1 MTSPITAS
9 PQFKGATPRLRARR
23 YPPAGWPR
31 PRRAAL
37 EVPWSV
43 EAEVAA
49 ELDRVAAMAPE
60 GPPNEPPAAPRRAGS
75 ERPLFLAVAFAGL
88 LVPLNATMIAVAL
101 PEIRA
106 EFGVSRGAIA
116 WLLSSYLIAIT
127 VAQPIVGSLGD
138 QLGRA
143 RVLRAG
149 LLVFLICSLAAAVV
163 PTFEL
168 LVVCRVGQAASS
180 ATFIPT
186 GMAML
191 RSVVSVD
198 RLGGRMG
205 LFEAVAGTAA
215 AVGPLVGALLLA
227 LASWRLVFLIN
238 VPFVA
243 LALWLLLRLQYR
255 DRESTERPV
264 IDWIGA
270 ALLVGILSGITW
282 LFAEFDAEVADA
294 TLVAVSAAVVV
305 LIFAFVGRQ
314 ARGRVS
320 MAPWGLF
327 RRPSF
332 AAAITYALM
341 TNFVFYVALL
351 SIPFFIREVQNG
363 SEARSGLLLTAMS
376 VQYAVIA
383 LFAGRLADRLGR
395 RVPTLAGALLILSG
409 VVMVAAGLEPDV
421 PFWYLAVALA
431 LIGSGIGLG
440 VSPATTAA
448 LEIAPRDQA
457 AAVGGT
463 DQMVTYVG
471 GILGAGVVAVGLD
484 RSGAAADIDLF
495 RAVFVVAS
503 VIAALTVLAALAI
516 HTRVVEVPRRSAP
529 SSAPART

>member
-9 PQFKGATPRLRARR
+9 PQFQGEDPQPRARH

-31 PRRAAL
+31 LGQPTT
-37 EVPWSV
+37 EVGWTV
-43 EAEVAA
+43 EEEVAA
-49 ELDRVAAMAPE
+49 ALDLAA
-60 GPPNEPPAAPRRAGS
+60 AAPPDPFESDAPPSGGS
-75 ERPLFLAVAFAGL
+75 ERLLFAAVAFAGL

-101 PEIRA
+101 PDIRA

-149 LLVFLICSLAAAVV
+149 LLVFLICSLAAAIV
-163 PTFEL
+163 PSFEL

-191 RSVVSVD
+191 RNVVPLS
-198 RLGGRMG
+198 RLGHRLG
-205 LFEAVAGTAA
+205 LFESVAGMAA
-215 AVGPLVGALLLA
+215 AIGPLIGALLITLA
-227 LASWRLVFLIN
+227 TWRLLFLVN

-243 LALWLLLRLQYR
+243 VAIWLVLRLDYR
-255 DRESTERPV
+255 DQQATRRPE

-270 ALLVGILSGITW
+270 ALLVGILSGFTW
-282 LFAEFDAEVADA
+282 LFSEFDDEAVDGSI
-294 TLVAVSAAVVV
+294 LAVSIGVVV
-305 LIFAFVGRQ
+305 LALGFVGRQ
-314 ARGRVS
+314 MRGRVV

-332 AAAITYALM
+332 AAAISYALM
-341 TNFVFYVALL
+341 TNLVFYVALL
-351 SIPFFIREVQNG
+351 SIPFFISEVQNG
-363 SEARSGLLLTAMS
+363 SASRTGALLGVMS
-376 VQYAVIA
+376 VLYAFVPV
-383 LFAGRLADRLGR
+383 FAGRLSDRLGR
-395 RVPTLAGALLILSG
+395 RLPTLAGALLILGG
-409 VVMVAAGLEPDV
+409 VVMVAVGLDEDV
-421 PFWYLAVALA
+421 SFLYLAVALG

-448 LEIAPRDQA
+448 IEIAPKEQA

-471 GILGAGVVAVGLD
+471 GILGAGVVAVVLD
-484 RSGAAADIDLF
+484 RSGEAADIDLF

-503 VIAALTVLAALAI
+503 VVAAMTVVAALAI
-516 HTRVVEVPRRSAP
+516 HTRVVEPPVA
-529 SSAPART
+529 AVVPARA